1 MKRTAP
7 GVRYELD
14 ELNRLIITDPRD
26 AVQPR
31 RVVEGDI
38 RIDPQ
43 NRLVYRTRTK
53 PQPDGRPPE
62 QDYVFDGTWRLTRD
76 HRLALAL
83 HHREDGSRQELF
95 LKGALVEARNH
106 ALTASLARHGRD
118 EAVTAQRVSLS
129 GRWQADARNRLTF
142 AVDKA
147 DGTEDLLAFEG
158 AWAVD
163 GNHELRYEYQQSLDS
178 ARDSLRSRAARQR
191 QTTTH
196 ALRFS
201 GTWDLPQHS
210 RLVYRLDADSR
221 SAFAFQAALQSDT
234 LNAREGRLAY
244 QVGIRLSGGR
254 TVVRNIILFGAWK
267 LHRDLSVSFEVP
279 YADGRRQAITFKG
292 AYSFRDRNTLLVA
305 LSDRR
310 GEPLQL
316 SVTFSRRFLDD
327 AELFLRLQRSA
338 EETQLLGGARV
349 RF

>member
-1 MKRTAP
+1 MPRMKRTTPA
-7 GVRYELD
+7 VRYEFD

-26 AVQPR
+26 AAQPR

-38 RIDPQ
+38 SIDPQ
-43 NRLVYRTRTK
+43 NRLLYRARTK
-53 PQPDGRPPE
+53 PQPDGQPPE
-62 QDYVFDGTWRLTRD
+62 QDYAFDGTWRLTRD
-76 HRLALAL
+76 HRLGMVL
-83 HHREDGSRQELF
+83 HQREDGSRQELF
-95 LKGALVEARNH
+95 LKGALVEAHDR
-106 ALTASLARHGRD
+106 ALTVSLARHGRD

-129 GRWQADARNRLTF
+129 GRWQADARNRLAF

-147 DGTEDLLAFEG
+147 DGTEDLLTLEG
-158 AWAVD
+158 AWTVD
-163 GNHELRYEYQQSLDS
+163 GHHELRYEYQQRETRR
-178 ARDSLRSRAARQR
+178 RDTAV
-191 QTTTH
+191 H

-201 GTWDLPQHS
+201 GTWDLPQHP

-221 SAFAFQAALQSDT
+221 SAFAFQAAWQSDT
-234 LNAREGRLAY
+234 LNAREGKLAY

-254 TVVRNIILFGAWK
+254 TVVRKVVLFGAWK

-310 GEPLQL
+310 GEPLQV

-338 EETQLLGGARV
+338 EDTQLLGGVRV